1 MLSDHVRVGFGP
13 AVDTRS
19 CVEVD
24 PGTFQLQVMEQAH
37 GHVSRTVC
45 RVPELHDGDLH
56 AVG

>member
-45 RVPELHDGDLH
+45 RVPEENKNKS
-56 AVG
+56 